1 MELEPGRQI
10 GRYVVEERVGEGGMA
25 VVYRV
30 RHAELEAPFALKVL
44 TLTHSRTL
52 ERFLAEGRVQA
63 TLEHPNIVRVIDVLE
78 VDNHPA
84 LLMELVEGP
93 TLHDWLSDHRPTVAE
108 AEALFRGI
116 VAGVAHAHARGFV
129 HRDLKPANVLLA
141 PSESGPVP
149 KIADFGIVKLTG
161 EQTSGST
168 RTGMTM
174 GTPQYMAPEQ
184 VRDAKSVDHR
194 ADVFSLG
201 CILYELVVGHPPFQ
215 GDDVLTVLMA
225 SARGRYERP
234 DRAVPELPARFV
246 QAIDGCLRVDREAR
260 LPDCEAVLAVLDGR
274 VKMPSPP
281 SAEPTAPAPPPR
293 VEAPPAAPATRKVTA
308 TPIVA
313 AAGTGVV
320 ALGAAAG
327 LLLLAFGLW
336 AASGDPEPAA
346 GPVIVPVVAPQPTPA
361 AVADVPEPPKKVRCE
376 GEEGALIGFVRVS
389 PFLYSK
395 GNTWVVNKSRDVLAD
410 RPRAENEW
418 KTDHPVVCELPKGA
432 RVELALDPVVV
443 RGSGTWVPIVG
454 GSVR

>member
-30 RHAELEAPFALKVL
+30 RHVELDAPFALKVL
-44 TLTHSRTL
+44 TLTHTRTL

-63 TLEHPNIVRVIDVLE
+63 MLEHPNIVRVIDVLE

-93 TLHDWLSDHRPTVAE
+93 TLHDRLHEGRLALAE

-141 PSESGPVP
+141 PSEAGPVP

-161 EQTSGST
+161 EQQSGST

-234 DRAVPELPARFV
+234 DQAVPELPARFV

-260 LPDCEAVLAVLDGR
+260 LPDCEALLAVLDGR

-281 SAEPTAPAPPPR
+281 SAEPTARRRRLAWRGRPQLPRPRGRSPRRRSWPRRAPACSRSPPPR
-293 VEAPPAAPATRKVTA
+293 GCWSWSGSVSGPPAAIPS
-308 TPIVA
+308 PPP
-313 AAGTGVV
+313 
-320 ALGAAAG
+320 
-327 LLLLAFGLW
+327 
-336 AASGDPEPAA
+336 DPSSCP
-346 GPVIVPVVAPQPTPA
+346 
-361 AVADVPEPPKKVRCE
+361 
-376 GEEGALIGFVRVS
+376 
-389 PFLYSK
+389 
-395 GNTWVVNKSRDVLAD
+395 WSRPSR
-410 RPRAENEW
+410 RPRRSPRW
-418 KTDHPVVCELPKGA
+418 PSRRRTPRA
-432 RVELALDPVVV
+432 RAPTA
-443 RGSGTWVPIVG
+443 S
-454 GSVR
+454 